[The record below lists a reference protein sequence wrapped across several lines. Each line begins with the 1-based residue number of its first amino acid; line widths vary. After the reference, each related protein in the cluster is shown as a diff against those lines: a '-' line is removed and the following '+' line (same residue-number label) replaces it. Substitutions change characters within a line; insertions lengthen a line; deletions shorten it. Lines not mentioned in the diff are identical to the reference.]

1 MTPASWIS
9 RRNLNEPNACRPQK
23 LFMSPPVPRTPQSHL
38 SITVRGYT
46 QDERPYE
53 PRNPTRRPAAEMAN
67 PAGVR
72 DYLFRVGLDF
82 LRHPRG
88 SARGAA
94 AAAGGHA
101 LFCGGPGALQ
111 LAAAAWHAGA
121 QPAGVGER
129 LASRG

>member
-1 MTPASWIS
+1 M
-9 RRNLNEPNACRPQK
+9 RP
-23 LFMSPPVPRTPQSHL
+23 LVPGKVQPHL
-38 SITVRGYT
+38 STVGPGYT
-46 QDERPYE
+46 QDERPDE

-94 AAAGGHA
+94 ASAGGHA